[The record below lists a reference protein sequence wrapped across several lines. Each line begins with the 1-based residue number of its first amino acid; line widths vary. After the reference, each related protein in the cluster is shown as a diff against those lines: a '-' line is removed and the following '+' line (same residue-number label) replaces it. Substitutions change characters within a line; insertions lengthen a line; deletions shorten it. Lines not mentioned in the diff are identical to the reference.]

1 MVLSMAIGANAQQ
14 RTTLVSKHNG
24 NPSSGV
30 NAIKPSTNKLQKS
43 MPIWSDDFSNAATWT
58 MTNTSAP
65 ISWDWVIT
73 TNQADIPNAAPDL
86 QPFMSATAANGFAL
100 IDSDGQ
106 PGNTD
111 GNGAI
116 VAEMTNV
123 TPIDL
128 TLYPNVVLKFSHSY
142 RWWQDT
148 RGVRVSGNNGAS
160 WTEFEIT
167 SLPGGVSASGFPN
180 DQNSENPT
188 EEVINISAAAGGED
202 EVLIQFYYND
212 NDIWGWYWTVDDVE
226 ILEQPLDDIQ
236 LLSSWI
242 VGQSNEGVEYGRTPL
257 NHLDASWIV
266 GGEVYNFGVN
276 TQTNLD
282 LEADFVSFSANALEA
297 SLATATTVLM
307 ETNANPTLAIGTYT
321 GTYTVVS
328 DGEVGGADFGNNVYL
343 RNFAVTDNIYSQ
355 DGIDIHP
362 ASMLSLSSIGTNSFV
377 DPNTQES
384 ITADGF
390 VMASLYHMKAA
401 GEVSG
406 LRIMLAAGTVAGGEI
421 VGSIMDTSLFWQG
434 NMTALHNTGVS
445 TVSAQDITNGYI
457 DLWFNS
463 VISLN
468 PGAYYAAV
476 TMFSNDNANTI
487 RILDDQTV
495 AQPAIASAIYVAN
508 DGSYTDG
515 TAFGIRMLTG
525 SDWGVGIAE
534 NTLTGVSVYP
544 NPSEGVITVTND
556 NNTANAIEVHDMLGK
571 VVYTSSVST
580 STTIDLSGNGTGV
593 YIVKV
598 SNETG
603 SLVER
608 VVIR

>member
-1 MVLSMAIGANAQQ
+1 
-14 RTTLVSKHNG
+14 
-24 NPSSGV
+24 
-30 NAIKPSTNKLQKS
+30 
-43 MPIWSDDFSNAATWT
+43 
-58 MTNTSAP
+58 
-65 ISWDWVIT
+65 
-73 TNQADIPNAAPDL
+73 
-86 QPFMSATAANGFAL
+86 
-100 IDSDGQ
+100 
-106 PGNTD
+106 
-111 GNGAI
+111 
-116 VAEMTNV
+116 
-123 TPIDL
+123 
-128 TLYPNVVLKFSHSY
+128 
-142 RWWQDT
+142 
-148 RGVRVSGNNGAS
+148 
-160 WTEFEIT
+160 
-167 SLPGGVSASGFPN
+167 
-180 DQNSENPT
+180 
-188 EEVINISAAAGGED
+188 
-202 EVLIQFYYND
+202 
-212 NDIWGWYWTVDDVE
+212 
-226 ILEQPLDDIQ
+226 LDDIQ

-242 VGQSNEGVEYGRTPL
+242 AGQSNEGVEYGRTPL
-257 NHLDASWIV
+257 NHLDASWVV

-282 LEADFVSFSANALEA
+282 LEGDFVSFSANATEP

-307 ETNANPTLAIGTYT
+307 ETNASPSLAIGTYT
-321 GTYTVVS
+321 GTYTVTS
-328 DGEVGGADFGNNVYL
+328 DDETGGADFGNNVYL

-362 ASMLSLSSIGTNSFV
+362 ASMLALNSLGTNSFV

-384 ITADGF
+384 ISADGF

-406 LRIMLAAGTVAGGEI
+406 LRVMLAAGTIEGGEI

-434 NMTALHNTGVS
+434 NMTALHNTGVV
-445 TVSAQDITNGYI
+445 TVSAQDVTNGYV

-468 PGAYYAAV
+468 SGAYYAAV

-495 AQPAIASAIYVAN
+495 AQPGNASSIYIPN
-508 DGSYTDG
+508 DGSYTNG

-534 NTLTGVSVYP
+534 NALTGVSVYP

-571 VVYTSSVST
+571 VVYTSSAST
-580 STTIDLSGNGTGV
+580 STTIDLSGNGTGI

-598 SNETG
+598 SNENG